1 MYNFEYIN
9 TSIIFVWKNNEFF
22 CLNGLFENKNIFW
35 MSCDRWLLHMLTGKK
50 EYVNKVLFFIYESKL
65 FKIHK
70 NMQVVYLFFDEII
83 WRTNDCNL
91 QRCKEHPLLPIVTW
105 ILLLFFL
112 FCGINV
118 NEIDIE
124 NSPHNLLSNLCLYLL
139 LFVSILFDF

>member
-1 MYNFEYIN
+1 MTFA
-9 TSIIFVWKNNEFF
+9 
-22 CLNGLFENKNIFW
+22 
-35 MSCDRWLLHMLTGKK
+35 H
-50 EYVNKVLFFIYESKL
+50 VNWQKRVCQQSLIFIYESKL

-70 NMQVVYLFFDEII
+70 NMQVVFLFFDEII
-83 WRTNDCNL
+83 WRKNYCNL

-105 ILLLFFL
+105 ILLLLFL

-124 NSPHNLLSNLCLYLL
+124 NSPHNLLSNLCLYLF